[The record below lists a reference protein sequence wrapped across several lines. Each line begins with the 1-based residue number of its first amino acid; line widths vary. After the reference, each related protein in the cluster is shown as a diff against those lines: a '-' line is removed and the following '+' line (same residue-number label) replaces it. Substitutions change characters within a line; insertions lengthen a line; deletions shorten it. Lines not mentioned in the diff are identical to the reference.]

1 MEKLYTLEEAKKL
14 LGVTT
19 KTSANTRRLSKV
31 SGSSYQVRAYNIRH
45 SYDVNDFLEAYR
57 SLLQK
62 AGMKYGLKSDG
73 LKSAIRRE
81 KRLIPVIPKGKFFKN
96 NLRNLLMENWSYSKH
111 YVDSAIK
118 QAYSILKSWRRNYIK
133 GERRRKK
140 PVVKKRFVRIK
151 EMLYSFRNGKIR
163 VSVKPY
169 EEYLEFKFPKPGFS
183 AKRRVKWESLSW
195 ARNA

>member
-31 SGSSYQVRAYNIRH
+31 SGSSYQVRAYNIKH

-118 QAYSILKSWRRNYIK
+118 QSI
-133 GERRRKK
+133 
-140 PVVKKRFVRIK
+140 PC
-151 EMLYSFRNGKIR
+151 
-163 VSVKPY
+163 
-169 EEYLEFKFPKPGFS
+169 
-183 AKRRVKWESLSW
+183 
-195 ARNA
+195 